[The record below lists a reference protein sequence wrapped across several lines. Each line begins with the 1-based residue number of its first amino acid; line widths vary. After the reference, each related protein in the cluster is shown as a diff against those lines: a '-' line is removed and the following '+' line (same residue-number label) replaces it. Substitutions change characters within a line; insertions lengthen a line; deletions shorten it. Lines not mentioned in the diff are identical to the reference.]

1 MDVTEVLRDILIV
14 LVAAKVAAELAER
27 VGVPPVIGEILAGI
41 LIGPSLLG
49 WVGADD
55 QVLRTLGEIGVIL
68 LLLEVGMEMNLSELG
83 RVGRASLTVA
93 SAGVIAPLL
102 LGMAAMQLFGD
113 DFNTALFIGAA
124 LTATSVGITARV
136 FGDLRA
142 LATTEARIVLGA
154 AVADDVMGLVV
165 LTVVVRLVTDGS
177 VSVVSVLGIIGVAV
191 AFLVISGIVG
201 LRVAPALFAGIERV
215 SRSTG
220 TLIAL
225 ALAFTLAFAELA
237 NAARLAPIVGA
248 FVAGLALGRSRQRDR
263 IGRELAPVGHLFI
276 PVFFLQIGID
286 VDVSR
291 FVDGHV
297 LLVAGVLLLVAIVGK
312 LVSAVGVFG
321 TPADRWLIGLGMLPR
336 GEVGFIFATIGL
348 QSGVLDASLYAA
360 LLLVVLVTTL
370 MTPQLLTMRYGVLR
384 QRAMPV
390 GPGPTTEMPAAG
402 WLRVLDGEVRLAAT
416 PPAHLVLPLA
426 LDAALLLSS
435 AQPSAELLDWLSRV
449 AKPNVQWDRRSRE
462 SLLKLVQDGNARSWR
477 FLETTGVLDQVLPE
491 LATTLRTR
499 HADPFQ
505 LDPMETHRWTVIE
518 ELRRIIESDP
528 ELAIEYGKLAH
539 SEWLLLAALLSEGLV
554 DHEAPVATTR
564 RIVRRLDLGA
574 RAEQEIAGLIDD
586 GELMWS
592 AALRADGL
600 SEQSVIEVASHLDT
614 PERARALFLL
624 SLARVGEVDHEDY
637 ERLRQLHE
645 LIQDALSHSELTGLE
660 VRNLAGRRKAEA
672 IRRVGGNPELIKRI
686 EGAPQGY
693 LLRESSDAIARQ
705 VALLEPAPGAGEARV
720 AVTRAGEG
728 PGAWIDVG
736 ARDRPGLLAAV
747 TGVLSGLGVDVSE
760 ALIATWSDR
769 GALETFRV
777 PEAPSLPTPEHLA
790 HEIEE
795 SLDRPIVAFP
805 IPEAVVEF
813 DDASS
818 PWHTIAE
825 IRAPDRP
832 GLLHSLASA
841 IATAGA
847 DVQAARIST
856 EGATTV
862 GRFDLNN
869 RVGGKLTEADKELI
883 RSVMAE
889 GGTAT
894 GRHRGFKPP
903 RWVQRIGKEWSAR

>member
-83 RVGRASLTVA
+83 RVGRASFTVA
-93 SAGVIAPLL
+93 TVGVIAPLL
-102 LGMAAMQLFGD
+102 LGTGAMQLLGHD
-113 DFNTALFIGAA
+113 LNTSLFIGAA

-165 LTVVVRLVTDGS
+165 LTVVVRLVTEGS
-177 VSVVSVLGIIGVAV
+177 VSVVSVIGIIGVAV

-201 LRVAPALFAGIERV
+201 LRLAPALFAGIERI

-286 VDVSR
+286 VDISR
-291 FVDGHV
+291 FVDGDVLLMALV
-297 LLVAGVLLLVAIVGK
+297 LLVVAVVGK
-312 LVSAVGVFG
+312 LVAAVGALG

-336 GEVGFIFATIGL
+336 GEVGLIFATIGL
-348 QSGVLDASLYAA
+348 QSGVLDDSLYAA

-370 MTPQLLTMRYGVLR
+370 VTPQLLKMRYGQLR
-384 QRAMPV
+384 ERALPV
-390 GPGPTTEMPAAG
+390 GPGPSAEMPAGG
-402 WLRVLDGEVRLAAT
+402 WLRVVDGEVRLAAT
-416 PPAHLVLPLA
+416 PPGHLALPLA
-426 LDAALLLSS
+426 LDAALLVVS
-435 AQPSAELLDWLSRV
+435 AQPSAELLDWLSHV
-449 AKPNVQWDRRSRE
+449 AKPSIQWDRRSRK
-462 SLLKLVQDGNARSWR
+462 SLLQVVQRGNARSWR
-477 FLETTGVLDQVLPE
+477 FLETTGVLDRVLPE
-491 LATTLRTR
+491 LAATLRTR
-499 HADPFQ
+499 QADPFQ
-505 LDPMETHRWTVIE
+505 LDPMNTHRWTVIE
-518 ELRRIIESDP
+518 GLQRISGSKSD
-528 ELAIEYGKLAH
+528 LAVEYGKLAH
-539 SEWLLLAALLSEGLV
+539 PETLLLAALLSEGLA

-574 RAEQEIAGLIDD
+574 RAEQEIAGLIED

-592 AALRADGL
+592 AALRTDGL
-600 SEQSVIEVASHLDT
+600 SEQSVIQVASHLDT

-624 SLARVGEVDHEDY
+624 SVARTGDVDREDY

-645 LIQDALSHSELTGLE
+645 LIQEALAHTELTGLE
-660 VRNLAGRRKAEA
+660 VRNLAGRRRAEA
-672 IRRVGGNPELIKRI
+672 IRLVGDKPELVGRI
-686 EGAPQGY
+686 EEAPQGY
-693 LLRESSDAIARQ
+693 LLREASEAIARQ
-705 VALLEPAPGAGEARV
+705 VALLEPLPGAREARV
-720 AVTRAGEG
+720 ALTAAGD
-728 PGAWIDVG
+728 GADVWIDVG
-736 ARDRPGLLAAV
+736 ARDRRGLLVAV
-747 TGVLSGLGVDVSE
+747 TGVLAGLGVNVSE
-760 ALIATWSDR
+760 ALIATWPDR

-777 PEAPSLPTPEHLA
+777 SGGPSLPEPGYLA
-790 HEIEE
+790 DQIEE
-795 SLDRPIVAFP
+795 SLDLPIVALA

-832 GLLHSLASA
+832 GLLHSLAMG
-841 IATAGA
+841 IAAAGA

-856 EGATTV
+856 EGATAV

-869 RVGGKLTEADKELI
+869 SVGGKLTEADKELI
-883 RSVMAE
+883 RTFIAV
-889 GGTAT
+889 GGSAT
-894 GRHRGFKPP
+894 HGRRGFNMLN
-903 RWVQRIGKEWSAR
+903 RARRLGRKVDR

>member
-14 LVAAKVAAELAER
+14 LVAAKVAAEVAER
-27 VGVPPVIGEILAGI
+27 VGVPAVVGEIVAGI

-83 RVGRASLTVA
+83 RVGRASFTVA
-93 SAGVIAPLL
+93 VIGVVAPLVLGIAAIQL
-102 LGMAAMQLFGD
+102 LGD

-177 VSVVSVLGIIGVAV
+177 VSVISVLGIIGVAV
-191 AFLVISGIVG
+191 AFLVISGLVG
-201 LRVAPALFAGIERV
+201 LRVAPALFAGIERI

-286 VDVSR
+286 VDVTR
-291 FVDGHV
+291 FVDRRV
-297 LLVAGVLLLVAIVGK
+297 LLVAGALLAIGIVGK
-312 LVSAVGVFG
+312 LVAGVGALG
-321 TPADRWLIGLGMLPR
+321 TPADRWLIGIGMLPR
-336 GEVGFIFATIGL
+336 GEVGLIFATIGL
-348 QSGVLDASLYAA
+348 QSGVLDDSLYAA
-360 LLLVVLVTTL
+360 LLLMVLVTTL
-370 MTPQLLTMRYGVLR
+370 MTPPLLKLRYGVLR
-384 QRAMPV
+384 ERALPIVV
-390 GPGPTTEMPAAG
+390 GPSPTMPAGG
-402 WLRVLDGEVRLAAT
+402 WLQVVDGEVELAAT
-416 PPAHLVLPLA
+416 PPPHLALSVA

-435 AQPSAELLDWLSRV
+435 AQPSSELLDWLSGV
-449 AKPNVQWDRRSRE
+449 GKPNVQWETRSRE
-462 SLLKLVQDGNARSWR
+462 ALLEVVEKGNARSWR
-477 FLETTGVLDQVLPE
+477 FLENTGVLDQVLPE
-491 LATTLRTR
+491 LAATFKARQ
-499 HADPFQ
+499 ADPLQ
-505 LDPMETHRWTVIE
+505 LDPMSTHRWSVIE
-518 ELRRIIESDP
+518 DLQRVTESDS
-528 ELAIEYGKLAH
+528 ELAAEYQRLAH
-539 SEWLLLAALLSEGLV
+539 PEWLLLAALLAEGLV

-574 RAEQEIAGLIDD
+574 RAEQEIAGLIED
-586 GELMWS
+586 GDLMWS

-600 SEQSVIEVASHLDT
+600 SERSVIQVASHLDT

-624 SLARVGEVDHEDY
+624 SVARQGEVDRSDY
-637 ERLRQLHE
+637 ERVRQLHE
-645 LIQDALSHSELTGLE
+645 LIQVALSHDELTGLD
-660 VRNLAGRRKAEA
+660 VRNLVGRRRAEA
-672 IRRVGGNPELIKRI
+672 VRLVGGRPALVRRI
-686 EGAPQGY
+686 EEAPQGY
-693 LLRESSDAIARQ
+693 LLHETSEATARQ
-705 VALLEPAPGAGEARV
+705 VALLEPLPGAHEARV
-720 AVTRAGEG
+720 AITGEG
-728 PGAWIDVG
+728 PDVLIDVG

-747 TGVLSGLGVDVSE
+747 AGVLAGLGVNVSE
-760 ALIATWSDR
+760 ALIATWPDR

-777 PEAPSLPTPEHLA
+777 GGDPPLPPSDHLA
-790 HEIEE
+790 YEIEQ
-795 SLDRPIVAFP
+795 SLDLPLVAVPIA
-805 IPEAVVEF
+805 EAVVEF
-813 DDASS
+813 DDHSS

-825 IRAPDRP
+825 IQARDRP

-841 IATAGA
+841 ITAAGA
-847 DVQAARIST
+847 DVQSARIRT
-856 EGATTV
+856 EGSTALN
-862 GRFDLNN
+862 RFDLNN
-869 RVGGKLTEADKELI
+869 SVGGKLTEADKELI
-883 RSVMAE
+883 RAFVVN
-889 GGTAT
+889 GGTPPP
-894 GRHRGFKPP
+894 RRRGFRSS
-903 RWVQRIGKEWSAR
+903 RWAHRTGS